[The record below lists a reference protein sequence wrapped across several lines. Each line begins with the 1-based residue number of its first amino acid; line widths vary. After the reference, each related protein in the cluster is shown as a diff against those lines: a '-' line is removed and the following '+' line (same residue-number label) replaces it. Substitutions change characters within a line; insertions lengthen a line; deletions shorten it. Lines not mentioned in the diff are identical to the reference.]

1 MVLCMLKINQTLYVD
16 MLMEDKIKYYLEEL
30 NLEHFAPYLNS
41 TFYLSVLA
49 GLFFLCILLFLIFL
63 FKTKK
68 SEIPKRNTLKP
79 NLEEIIDRKEI
90 KINDDNEFVDVL
102 VAIEEEML
110 AIRELYVGGY
120 ISKGIYISETDR
132 LYEKAKV
139 FGL

>member
-1 MVLCMLKINQTLYVD
+1 MSV
-16 MLMEDKIKYYLEEL
+16 EDKIVYYLEKL

-41 TFYLSVLA
+41 TLYLAILA
-49 GLFFLCILLFLIFL
+49 GLFFICILLFFIFL

-68 SEIPKRNTLKP
+68 TDIPKRNNLKP

>member
-1 MVLCMLKINQTLYVD
+1 
-16 MLMEDKIKYYLEEL
+16 MLMEDKIKYYLEKL

-63 FKTKK
+63 FKAKK
-68 SEIPKRNTLKP
+68 SDIPKRNTLKP

>member
-1 MVLCMLKINQTLYVD
+1 MR
-16 MLMEDKIKYYLEEL
+16 MEDKIKYYLEKL

-68 SEIPKRNTLKP
+68 SDIPKRNTLKP

>member
-1 MVLCMLKINQTLYVD
+1 MR
-16 MLMEDKIKYYLEEL
+16 MEDKIKYYLEKL

-41 TFYLSVLA
+41 TFYLSILA

-68 SEIPKRNTLKP
+68 SDITKGNTLKP
-79 NLEEIIDRKEI
+79 NLEDIIDRKEI

>member
-1 MVLCMLKINQTLYVD
+1 MD
-16 MLMEDKIKYYLEEL
+16 DKIKYYLEKL
-30 NLEHFAPYLNS
+30 DLEDFSPYLND
-41 TFYLSVLA
+41 TFYLSILA

-68 SEIPKRNTLKP
+68 SDITKRNTLKP

>member
-1 MVLCMLKINQTLYVD
+1 MSV
-16 MLMEDKIKYYLEEL
+16 EDKITYYLEKL

-41 TFYLSVLA
+41 TLYLAILA
-49 GLFFLCILLFLIFL
+49 GLFFICTLLFFIFL

-68 SEIPKRNTLKP
+68 TDIPKRNNLKP

>member
-1 MVLCMLKINQTLYVD
+1 
-16 MLMEDKIKYYLEEL
+16 MEDKIKYYLEKL
-30 NLEHFAPYLNS
+30 NLENFLPYLNS
-41 TFYLSVLA
+41 TFYLTVLA
-49 GLFFLCILLFLIFL
+49 GLFFLCVLLFLIFL

-68 SEIPKRNTLKP
+68 SDIPKRNTLKP

>member
-1 MVLCMLKINQTLYVD
+1 MR
-16 MLMEDKIKYYLEEL
+16 MEDKIKYYLEKL

>member
-1 MVLCMLKINQTLYVD
+1 
-16 MLMEDKIKYYLEEL
+16 MLMEDKIKYYLQKL

-49 GLFFLCILLFLIFL
+49 GLSFLCILLFLIFL
-63 FKTKK
+63 FRTKK
-68 SEIPKRNTLKP
+68 SDIPKRNTLKP

>member
-1 MVLCMLKINQTLYVD
+1 MR
-16 MLMEDKIKYYLEEL
+16 MEDKIKYYLEKL

-41 TFYLSVLA
+41 TFYLSILA

-68 SEIPKRNTLKP
+68 SDIPKRNTLKP

>member
-1 MVLCMLKINQTLYVD
+1 MSA
-16 MLMEDKIKYYLEEL
+16 EDKIKYYLEKL
-30 NLEHFAPYLNS
+30 NLENFALYLNS
-41 TFYLSVLA
+41 TLYLAILA
-49 GLFFLCILLFLIFL
+49 GLFFICILLFFIFL

-68 SEIPKRNTLKP
+68 TDIPKRNNLKP

>member
-1 MVLCMLKINQTLYVD
+1 MSI
-16 MLMEDKIKYYLEEL
+16 EDKIKYYLEKL

-41 TFYLSVLA
+41 TLYLAILA
-49 GLFFLCILLFLIFL
+49 GLFFICILLFFIFL

-68 SEIPKRNTLKP
+68 TDIPKRNNLKP

>member
-1 MVLCMLKINQTLYVD
+1 MP
-16 MLMEDKIKYYLEEL
+16 MEDKIKYYLEKL

>member
-1 MVLCMLKINQTLYVD
+1 MSV
-16 MLMEDKIKYYLEEL
+16 EDKIKYYLEKL
-30 NLEHFAPYLNS
+30 NLENFAPYLNS
-41 TFYLSVLA
+41 TLYLAILA
-49 GLFFLCILLFLIFL
+49 GLFFICILLFFIFL

-68 SEIPKRNTLKP
+68 SDIPKRNNLKP

>member
-1 MVLCMLKINQTLYVD
+1 MSV
-16 MLMEDKIKYYLEEL
+16 EDKIKYYLEKL
-30 NLEHFAPYLNS
+30 NLENFSPYLNS
-41 TFYLSVLA
+41 TLYLAILA
-49 GLFFLCILLFLIFL
+49 GLFFICILLFFIFL

-68 SEIPKRNTLKP
+68 TDIPKRNNLKP

>member
-1 MVLCMLKINQTLYVD
+1 MSV
-16 MLMEDKIKYYLEEL
+16 EDKIKYYLEKL
-30 NLEHFAPYLNS
+30 NLENFASYLNS
-41 TFYLSVLA
+41 TLYLAILA
-49 GLFFLCILLFLIFL
+49 GLFFICILLFFIFL

-68 SEIPKRNTLKP
+68 TDTPKRNNLKP

>member
-1 MVLCMLKINQTLYVD
+1 
-16 MLMEDKIKYYLEEL
+16 MEDKIKYYLEKL

-68 SEIPKRNTLKP
+68 SDIPKRNTLKP

>member
-1 MVLCMLKINQTLYVD
+1 MS
-16 MLMEDKIKYYLEEL
+16 MEDKIKYYLEKL

>member
-1 MVLCMLKINQTLYVD
+1 
-16 MLMEDKIKYYLEEL
+16 MENKIKYYLEKL
-30 NLEHFAPYLNS
+30 NLEHFVSYLNS
-41 TFYLSVLA
+41 TFYLSILA
-49 GLFFLCILLFLIFL
+49 GLFFLCIFLFLIFL

-68 SEIPKRNTLKP
+68 SDITERNTLKP

>member
-1 MVLCMLKINQTLYVD
+1 
-16 MLMEDKIKYYLEEL
+16 MEDKIKYYLEKL
-30 NLEHFAPYLNS
+30 NLENFLPYLNS
-41 TFYLSVLA
+41 TFYLTVLA

-68 SEIPKRNTLKP
+68 SDIPKRNTLKP
-79 NLEEIIDRKEI
+79 NLEEIIDKKEI
-90 KINDDNEFVDVL
+90 RINDDNEFIDVL
-102 VAIEEEML
+102 VAIEDEML

>member
-1 MVLCMLKINQTLYVD
+1 MR
-16 MLMEDKIKYYLEEL
+16 MEDKIKYYLEKL

-68 SEIPKRNTLKP
+68 SDIPKRNTLKP

-139 FGL
+139 LVYKN

>member
-1 MVLCMLKINQTLYVD
+1 MS
-16 MLMEDKIKYYLEEL
+16 MEDKIKYYLEKL

-49 GLFFLCILLFLIFL
+49 GLFFLCVLLFLIFL

-68 SEIPKRNTLKP
+68 SDVPKRNTLKP

>member
-1 MVLCMLKINQTLYVD
+1 
-16 MLMEDKIKYYLEEL
+16 MLMEDKIKYYLQKL

-68 SEIPKRNTLKP
+68 SDIPKRNTLKP

>member
-1 MVLCMLKINQTLYVD
+1 MR
-16 MLMEDKIKYYLEEL
+16 MEDKIKYYLEKL
-30 NLEHFAPYLNS
+30 NLEYFVPYLNS
-41 TFYLSVLA
+41 TFYLSILA

-68 SEIPKRNTLKP
+68 SDITKQNTVKP

>member
-1 MVLCMLKINQTLYVD
+1 MSV
-16 MLMEDKIKYYLEEL
+16 EDKVKYYLEKL
-30 NLEHFAPYLNS
+30 NLEHIAPYLDS
-41 TFYLSVLA
+41 TFYLAVLA
-49 GLFFLCILLFLIFL
+49 GLFFICILLFFIFL

-68 SEIPKRNTLKP
+68 SEIPKRSNLKP

-132 LYEKAKV
+132 LYEKAKI

>member
-1 MVLCMLKINQTLYVD
+1 
-16 MLMEDKIKYYLEEL
+16 MLMEDKIKYYLEKL

-68 SEIPKRNTLKP
+68 SDIPKRNTLKP
-79 NLEEIIDRKEI
+79 NLDEIIDRKEI

>member
-1 MVLCMLKINQTLYVD
+1 
-16 MLMEDKIKYYLEEL
+16 MLMEDKIKYYLEKL

-79 NLEEIIDRKEI
+79 NLDEIIDRKEI

>member
-1 MVLCMLKINQTLYVD
+1 MR
-16 MLMEDKIKYYLEEL
+16 MEDKIKYYLEKL

-68 SEIPKRNTLKP
+68 SDIPKRNTLKP
-79 NLEEIIDRKEI
+79 NLDEIIDRKEI